1 MLRDLTREILELI
14 RLTATD
20 LPEPVERRLR
30 QSLANADPGTAAHE
44 ALAAILENVTLAR
57 QKSVPICQDTG
68 IPFFMIHCPETWRRS
83 DLKTQI
89 YQAVALAT
97 EKNYLRPNAVNPI
110 TGHNTGNN
118 LGDDHFP
125 SITFVDTEDDNLAI
139 DLLLKGGGCENVGAQ
154 YSLPDEKLNAGRDL
168 EGARKVILETV
179 FQAQG
184 QGCAPGF
191 LGVAIGG
198 DRASSASAAKE
209 ILMRRLDE
217 ENQDPALRDL
227 EERVTREG
235 NQLGIGPMGFGGH
248 TTLLG
253 TRVTSLYRLPASYF
267 VSVSYNCWAY
277 RKRGMVVTD
286 TTVRYE

>member
-1 MLRDLTREILELI
+1 MPRDLTYEILELI
-14 RLTATD
+14 RLAATD
-20 LPEPVERRLR
+20 LPEPVEQRLR
-30 QSLANADPGTAAHE
+30 QALANENPGTAAHE
-44 ALAAILENVTLAR
+44 ALATILENTTLAR

-68 IPFFMIHCPETWRRS
+68 IPFFMIRCPEAWRRS

-89 YQAVALAT
+89 HQAVALAT

-118 LGDDHFP
+118 LGDHQFP
-125 SITFVDTEDDNLAI
+125 SITFIDAEDETLAI

-154 YSLPDEKLNAGRDL
+154 YSLPDEPLHAGRDL
-168 EGARKVILETV
+168 EGVRMVLLDTV

-184 QGCAPGF
+184 QGCAPGY
-191 LGVAIGG
+191 LAVAIGG

-209 ILMRRLDE
+209 MLMRRFGE

-227 EERVTREG
+227 EERVTREA
-235 NQLGIGPMGFGGH
+235 NQLGIGPMGFGGR

-286 TTVRYE
+286 DAVRYE